1 MAVRRKHKLP
11 PSGLELPRTLHD
23 DRHRLEEVNV
33 PVVTTSASFR
43 GVIAESFKEEPHKEN
58 SDIVLSRAHF
68 SMAVAVMREA
78 AERKLTTW
86 LVDPINYVSE
96 KDWKRLVLLARA
108 GHLVAK
114 FPALKRIKDFLDMVA
129 REKSPLTSA
138 ITSPLLYAAE
148 RITKPIISLH
158 YETGNILAKEGKKV
172 IQVITDPHI
181 RPQYLYEAERKNI
194 FYAVFDPQTRD
205 DFLAQ
210 AEKQGKDV
218 ESERVVVTG
227 PPVDPRI
234 VKGRQRRSPEAIGK
248 RSLRLAV
255 TTGGLGQNKDEIEK
269 ALRSIGPKIKEG
281 KIQVVLYASTL
292 PRFKKLY
299 SDIAR
304 EFGIREGT
312 AGDGNA
318 SLRILYHPS
327 IIDANQ
333 TLIDHV
339 FGWADGFL
347 TKPSGDMAYDAAAAG
362 CFLLLLRS
370 WGEWEENIGRIF
382 TNLGIA
388 RRAEPE
394 VLDRQI
400 SELLSS
406 GWVKQAADKALG
418 IDPLFLDGAKK
429 IVDLQQTLD
438 IK

>member
-11 PSGLELPRTLHD
+11 PSELELPKTLHD

-43 GVIAESFKEEPHKEN
+43 GVIAESLKEEPRREE

-68 SMAVAVMREA
+68 SMAVAIMREA

-96 KDWKRLVLLARA
+96 KDWKKLLLLARV

-114 FPALKRIKDFLDMVA
+114 FPALKQIKDFLDTVS
-129 REKSPLTSA
+129 REKSPLTKA
-138 ITSPLLYAAE
+138 ITPPFLYATE
-148 RITKPIISLH
+148 RITRPIVSLH
-158 YETGNILAKEGKKV
+158 YETGNILAREGKKV

-181 RPQYLYEAERKNI
+181 RPQYLYEAQKKNM
-194 FYAVFDPQTRD
+194 FYAVFDRQTQD
-205 DFLAQ
+205 DFLTQ
-210 AEKQGKDV
+210 AGKQGKNV
-218 ESERVVVTG
+218 EPERVVVTG

-234 VKGRQRRSPEAIGK
+234 IKSRQRKSPEAIGK
-248 RSLRLAV
+248 RSLRIAI

-269 ALRSIGPKIKEG
+269 ALRSIGPLIKSGEI
-281 KIQVVLYASTL
+281 KVVLYASTL
-292 PRFKKLY
+292 PHFKKLY

-304 EFGIREGT
+304 EFDIREDP
-312 AGDGNA
+312 ASDENA
-318 SLRILYHPS
+318 SLRILYYPS

-333 TLIDHV
+333 ALVDHV

-362 CFLLLLRS
+362 CFLFLLRP

-388 RRAEPE
+388 RRTEPKI
-394 VLDRQI
+394 LDRQI

-406 GWVKQAADKALG
+406 GWIKQAAGKALG
-418 IDPLFLDGAKK
+418 IDPLFLNGAKK